1 MRIIFGHEL
10 FPPDFAGGGEKLML
24 RLTKWLASHGRDVE
38 VVTSGD
44 PAVKSYEGVRTVRIS
59 ANRYLM
65 NVAGLLPMVMRGRT
79 ADIVQTSSGN
89 MCLPSYAAARLL
101 GKPSVCWVHHVF
113 GKYWRDIRGPLSGRV
128 FELME
133 RVMLTRG
140 FDALVFQNESS
151 MRIGLSMGIDP
162 KKVRMITPGVD
173 LDVFSPAKSVK
184 RDGSV
189 LFVGSLVMDEPA
201 VRTKGMEYVLEA
213 AAMLP
218 DVEFRIMGRY
228 AKRMEHTPNV
238 RFVGTTDQKGLV
250 RMYRKAGV
258 VVCAS
263 LNEGFGIALLEAM
276 ACGCPIVS
284 TVDIGQAGPKPA
296 PRDGRALAN
305 AIRGYAGS
313 AKAAADG
320 RRNVTAARKHTWDNF
335 YTGFE
340 RIYDVLNKHRSK

>member
-1 MRIIFGHEL
+1 MHIIFGHEL

-24 RLTKWLASHGRDVE
+24 RLTKWLASRGLSVE
-38 VVTSGD
+38 VVTSGN
-44 PAVKSYEGVRTVRIS
+44 PAIKSYEGVRTVRVP

-65 NVAGLLPMVMRGRT
+65 NVAGLLPMFVRGRM

-101 GKPSVCWVHHVF
+101 GKPSVCWVHHIF
-113 GKYWRDIRGPLSGRV
+113 GEYWRDIRGPVVGSV

-133 RVMLTRG
+133 RIMLTRR
-140 FDALVFQNESS
+140 FDAWVFQNESS
-151 MRIGLSMGIDP
+151 MRIGLGMGIDP

-173 LDVFSPAKSVK
+173 LEVFSPAKSVK

-201 VRTKGMEYVLEA
+201 IKNKGLWYVLEA

-218 DVEFRIMGRY
+218 DVEFIIMGRY
-228 AKRMEHTPNV
+228 AKRMNHTPNV

-263 LNEGFGIALLEAM
+263 LNEGFGIALLESM

-284 TVDIGQAGPKPA
+284 TVDIGQAGPKPR
-296 PRDGRALAN
+296 PKDGRALAS
-305 AIRGYAGS
+305 AIRGYVGS
-313 AKAAADG
+313 PKAAADG
-320 RRNVTAARKHTWDNF
+320 RRNVTAAGKHTWENF
-335 YTGFE
+335 YHGFE
-340 RIYDVLNKHRSK
+340 RIYDGLNKHRSK